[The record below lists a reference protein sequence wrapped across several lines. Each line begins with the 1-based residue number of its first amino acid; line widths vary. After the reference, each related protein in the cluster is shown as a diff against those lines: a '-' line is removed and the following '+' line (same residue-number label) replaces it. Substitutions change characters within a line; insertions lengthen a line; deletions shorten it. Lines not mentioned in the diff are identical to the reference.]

1 MAKYTTLVRSVCEV
15 KAGLDE
21 SVGFNSVDDVLAD
34 SWDKIFTTRCRFFDE
49 TYRSVICK
57 KILKHY
63 YMREIGA
70 ESVGLWQL
78 WMNTKLEEIMPYY
91 NKLYESEL
99 LEFDPIRNVD
109 LTRTKEVEGSQI
121 GVNERDINRD
131 IDKTESGTVTDNFET
146 KETGDTSLD
155 VTASKSIDS
164 SGTENKDGLKV
175 EMNEFSDTPQSSV
188 FGTQITG
195 AGEYA
200 VNYLTDFRR
209 IKDTTEDDTTTS
221 SSSDESGTSKE
232 TGSSSNDVTNK
243 GTRATSKTGSEG
255 FDETR
260 TDNSTVNSTEEYLEH
275 LVGLNGAYNP
285 NKLLED
291 YRKNILNIDMM
302 IVNEFKDLF
311 MQVW

>member
-15 KAGLDE
+15 KAGLNE

-99 LEFDPIRNVD
+99 IEFDPIRNVD

-131 IDKTESGTVTDNFET
+131 IETTENGTVSDNFET
-146 KETGDTSLD
+146 KQTGSTSLD
-155 VTASKSIDS
+155 VTASKNTES
-164 SGTENKDGLKV
+164 SGTENKDGTKL
-175 EMNEFSDTPQSSV
+175 ETNEFSDTPQSSV
-188 FGTQITG
+188 LGTQVTTSG
-195 AGEYA
+195 AYA
-200 VNYLTDFRR
+200 ANYLTDFRR
-209 IKDTTEDDTTTS
+209 IKDETEDDITTS
-221 SSSDESGTSKE
+221 SSTDESGTSKE
-232 TGSSSNDVTNK
+232 TGSSSSDVTNK
-243 GTRATSKTGSEG
+243 GTRTTANRNNEA

-260 TDNSTVNSTEEYLEH
+260 TDNSTVNSTEDYLEH
-275 LVGLNGAYNP
+275 LIGLNGAYNP